1 MTFSELE
8 TITTAINAIETW
20 VTAVARESE
29 QDEIDYVRLERLN
42 EYLKEAK
49 QEVFDLCTK

>member
-1 MTFSELE
+1 MDFSDLDK
-8 TITTAINAIETW
+8 IATAINAIETW
-20 VTAVARESE
+20 ASAVAREAE
-29 QDEIDYVRLERLN
+29 QYDPDYKRIGRLN

>member
-20 VTAVARESE
+20 VTAVDRESE